1 MSIPL
6 LGEGVAY
13 GLSNNFFISSS
24 MLISA
29 IGVGVGI
36 GVGIGAGV
44 GVGIGVGIGAGV
56 AVG

>member
-24 MLISA
+24 ILMSA

-56 AVG
+56 G